1 MGLMDSIFGIKS
13 EKAKSKIVLAARRIE
28 GKMHLF
34 EISRDRA
41 GQGNAVIKHRI
52 KRTGEQ
58 YYKEISSKKIN
69 SKN

>member
-1 MGLMDSIFGIKS
+1 MGFFDSIFGNKV

-34 EISRDRA
+34 EISRERA

-58 YYKEISSKKIN
+58 YHKDFR